1 MKIQFILTL
10 FLVNL
15 LNLNA
20 QELTQNMDKTVVSFK
35 IKNMG
40 FSVKGKFK
48 KVSISSNFNSNDL
61 ENSFIKSTILVNSID
76 TGNKKRDKHL
86 INKDFFE
93 VSTYEEIQLT
103 SSKIKKV
110 SANNYQL
117 TAKLTVKNTTKEIVV
132 PLQVVETG
140 SSVTITSSFS
150 INRLDYG
157 VGKSSW
163 TLSDMVKIQL
173 VYTATR

>member
-10 FLVNL
+10 FLVSL

-20 QELTQNMDKTVVSFK
+20 QELTQNVDKTVVSFK

-40 FSVKGKFK
+40 FAVKGRFK
-48 KVSISSNFNSNDL
+48 KVNISSNFNANDL
-61 ENSFIKSTILVNSID
+61 DNSFINSTILVNSID

-93 VSTYEEIQLT
+93 ASAYKKIQLT
-103 SSKIKKV
+103 SSKIKKI
-110 SANNYQL
+110 STGNYQL
-117 TAKLTVKNTTKEIVV
+117 TGKLTVKKVTKEIVV
-132 PLQVVETG
+132 PLQVIETS
-140 SSVTITSSFS
+140 SSVTVKSSFS

-163 TLSDMVKIQL
+163 TMSDIVKIQL
-173 VYTATR
+173 VYTATK

>member
-1 MKIQFILTL
+1 MKAQIVLVL
-10 FLVNL
+10 FLVSF

-20 QELTQNMDKTVVSFK
+20 QESVYNNDKTTVNFK

-40 FSVKGKFK
+40 FTVKGKFK
-48 KVSISSNFNSNDL
+48 KVSVSSNFNTNDL

-93 VSTYEEIQLT
+93 ASTYEEIQLT

-132 PLQVVETG
+132 PLQVVET
-140 SSVTITSSFS
+140 SSSISLKSSFS
-150 INRLDYG
+150 IDRLDYG

-163 TLSDMVKIQL
+163 TMSDIVKIQW
-173 VYTATR
+173 VYTATK